1 MIAFLNGRFVP
12 EEDAKVS
19 IFDRAFLYGD
29 GLFETLRVCGGRPF
43 RWSQHMRR
51 LAQGAELLGMA
62 LPFPATELAEYSA
75 ELIRRAA
82 MPDALLRIT
91 LSRGVGPRGY
101 SPRGA
106 RQPLLAMS
114 IHPAP
119 GVEALGPRR
128 WRLITAAY
136 ILPAGDL
143 LAVLKTCNKL
153 PQILARAQ
161 AEASGADEALLLNT
175 DGKVAE
181 ASSGNVFWVDGER
194 ICTPPLTSGSL
205 AGVTRAVVFEIGAQL
220 GIPCVEQ
227 VCLPSSLHEAAGVFL
242 TLSSLGILEVESLDA
257 RVLSRSSLTLRLHHA
272 YQELVAHESR

>member
-51 LAQGAELLGMA
+51 LAQGAELLGIA

-119 GVEALGPRR
+119 AVEGLGPRG

-136 ILPAGDL
+136 TLPAGDP

-181 ASSGNVFWVDGER
+181 ASSGNVFWVDGEK

-227 VCLPSSLHEAAGVFL
+227 VCPPSSLHEAAGVFL